1 MLYIYVCTYYYYVIV
16 DSGESILKLCHS
28 NIVRNCTCLETERG
42 SEMLN
47 ISVRELDWTNP
58 VIDVSRKQKFAWSK
72 HDLDLLRKT
81 SFVLAADGI

>member
-1 MLYIYVCTYYYYVIV
+1 
-16 DSGESILKLCHS
+16 
-28 NIVRNCTCLETERG
+28 
-42 SEMLN
+42 MLN

-58 VIDVSRKQKFAWSK
+58 VIDVSRERRFAWSK